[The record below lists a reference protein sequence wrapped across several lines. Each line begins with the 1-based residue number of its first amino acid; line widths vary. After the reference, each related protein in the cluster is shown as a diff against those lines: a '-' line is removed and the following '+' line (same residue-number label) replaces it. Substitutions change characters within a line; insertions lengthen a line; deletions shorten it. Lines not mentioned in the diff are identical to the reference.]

1 MADTATQEVL
11 EEESVAT
18 NAEPTEGKSAS
29 YMSATL
35 NRDDLMQ
42 LVTLILGEEEY
53 GLPIASVQEIIRMRN
68 VKITAIPNAPGFIE
82 GVINLRGRMI
92 PVVDLRTKFGMEQQ
106 ERGRSNRIV
115 VTNID
120 ERTIGLVVDAV
131 VEVVRVARD
140 ELEVLPDLVTG
151 VGADYIKGVTRIDER
166 MIIVLDID
174 SMFSSTE
181 TDSIDEID

>member
-1 MADTATQEVL
+1 
-11 EEESVAT
+11 
-18 NAEPTEGKSAS
+18 
-29 YMSATL
+29 
-35 NRDDLMQ
+35 MQ
-42 LVTLILGEEEY
+42 LVTLNLGEEEY
-53 GLPIASVQEIIRMRN
+53 GLPIGSVQEIIRMRN

-120 ERTIGLVVDAV
+120 ERIIGLVVDAV

-174 SMFSSTE
+174 RMFSTTE
-181 TDSIDEID
+181 TESIDEIE